1 MSARSKPAAPGPPPN
16 STRNSARRC
25 RKKPPR
31 SCSAPGEM
39 NRRVI
44 ICGNRAAP
52 WIFRPTLAAEA
63 ISAVRCLAA
72 LPTATTALHGSTIR
86 YVAERT
92 RKSTKRARPS
102 GVGREFRYRVDL
114 IHGAEIFLNSFGIVI
129 VTLRLLRD
137 DFPKDTTT
145 PWGELLDFVYHLS
158 HVKYRVP
165 MNWRIEE
172 NGASESAVPQP
183 TQVDTLPAG
192 VANGGAAS
200 DTSKN
205 TACWTRASM
214 RKRGPPTP

>member
-1 MSARSKPAAPGPPPN
+1 M
-16 STRNSARRC
+16 
-25 RKKPPR
+25 
-31 SCSAPGEM
+31 
-39 NRRVI
+39 
-44 ICGNRAAP
+44 
-52 WIFRPTLAAEA
+52 
-63 ISAVRCLAA
+63 
-72 LPTATTALHGSTIR
+72 PTATTALHGSTIR

-114 IHGAEIFLNSFGIVI
+114 THGAEIFLNSFGIVI
-129 VTLRLLRD
+129 VTLSLLRD

-183 TQVDTLPAG
+183 TQVETLPAG
-192 VANGGAAS
+192 VANGGAAIRYFKEHGLLDAGFDAEARS
-200 DTSKN
+200 ADAL
-205 TACWTRASM
+205 TAVR
-214 RKRGPPTP
+214 TPGAPFTWGSVFARWLAPIQQEIEGEQGQFKMYTVV